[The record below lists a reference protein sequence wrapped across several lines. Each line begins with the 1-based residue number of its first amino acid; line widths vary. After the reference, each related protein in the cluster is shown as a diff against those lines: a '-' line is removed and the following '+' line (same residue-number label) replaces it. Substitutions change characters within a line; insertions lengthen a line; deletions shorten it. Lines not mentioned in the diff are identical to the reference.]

1 MSAKCSCDNCEH
13 ALALCQKNVGYH
25 DWNFSGLICHRENV
39 TSILSIGS
47 SYHGLSSTSPYA
59 YSPLAATASLHNTYS
74 PHQHSAASLGMGG
87 TSHLANGLSP
97 YESSL
102 QSATTS
108 SLTGLYGVSTTSRSS
123 VMTLGMP
130 TIPVPQ
136 WPSTPLLPST
146 PVSFPSL
153 QSRSSSNAAPLH
165 SPLTAQVYSADT
177 ASHLRSHS
185 HSASQSI
192 EVGDATYTLQQH
204 SPEQMLPECAS
215 TEPSVNTSK
224 PLLY

>member
-1 MSAKCSCDNCEH
+1 MI
-13 ALALCQKNVGYH
+13 
-25 DWNFSGLICHRENV
+25 FCHRE
-39 TSILSIGS
+39 ILFFFSLHYTGS

-59 YSPLAATASLHNTYS
+59 YSPLAATAGLHNTYT
-74 PHQHSAASLGMGG
+74 PHQHSASLGMAATG

-97 YESSL
+97 YDSSL
-102 QSATTS
+102 QSSTAS
-108 SLTGLYGVSTTSRSS
+108 SLTGLYGVSTTRSS

-136 WPSTPLLPST
+136 WPTTPLLPST

-153 QSRSSSNAAPLH
+153 QSRPGSNAAPLH

-215 TEPSVNTSK
+215 TEPAVNTSE
-224 PLLY
+224 LFLYTNTA